1 MPDVSG
7 RLSNVI
13 GIDDAPFTRHDARVA
28 LIGAVFSRTRL
39 DGVAIRHVRRDGRDA
54 TRQILSMVGDTPFSR
69 HIRAVLL
76 QGITMAGFNVI
87 DVHEL
92 HRASG
97 LPVLVV
103 ARRRPNLP
111 RIRAALLNHVPGGA
125 RKWSLIE
132 SAGSPESVGA
142 VFVQRV
148 GLEAGAAQR
157 LLSDL
162 TVHGAL
168 PEPLRVAHL
177 IAGAVG
183 TGTSR
188 GRA

>member
-1 MPDVSG
+1 VPR

-13 GIDDAPFTRHDARVA
+13 GIDDAPFTRHDRRVA

-39 DGVAIRHVRRDGRDA
+39 DGVAIRHVRRDGSDA
-54 TRQILSMVGDTPFSR
+54 TRQLLGMVGQTPFAE

-76 QGITMAGFNVI
+76 QGITVAGFNVI
-87 DVHEL
+87 DVQKL
-92 HRASG
+92 HLSSG

-103 ARRRPNLP
+103 VRRRPNLQ
-111 RIRAALLNHVPGGA
+111 RIRAALLGHVPGGS
-125 RKWSLIE
+125 RKWKLIE
-132 SAGSPESVGA
+132 SAGPLEPLAG

-148 GLEAGAAQR
+148 GVQVDAAER
-157 LLSDL
+157 LLREL
-162 TVHGAL
+162 NLHGAL
-168 PEPLRVAHL
+168 PEPLRIAHL

-183 TGTSR
+183 SGTSR

>member
-1 MPDVSG
+1 VP
-7 RLSNVI
+7 RRISNVI
-13 GIDDAPFTRHDARVA
+13 GIDDAPFTRRDRRVA

-39 DGVAIRHVRRDGRDA
+39 DGVAIRHVRRDGADA
-54 TRQILSMVGDTPFSR
+54 TQQILGLVRCTPFAR

-76 QGITMAGFNVI
+76 QGITVAGFNVI
-87 DVHEL
+87 DVHAL
-92 HRASG
+92 HEGCG

-103 ARRRPNLP
+103 ARRQPNLQ
-111 RIRAALLNHVPGGA
+111 RIRSALVDHVSGGA

-132 SAGSPESVGA
+132 RAGLPERLAG

-148 GLEAGAAQR
+148 GLPASAAER
-157 LLSDL
+157 LLGDL

-183 TGTSR
+183 SGTSH

>member
-1 MPDVSG
+1 MGAVP
-7 RLSNVI
+7 RRISNII
-13 GIDDAPFTRHDARVA
+13 GIDDAPFTRRDRRVA

-39 DGVAIRHVRRDGRDA
+39 DGVVIRHVHRDGADA
-54 TRQILSMVGDTPFSR
+54 TQQILSMVGSTPFAE

-76 QGITMAGFNVI
+76 QGITVAGFNVI

-92 HRASG
+92 HQTCG

-103 ARRRPNLP
+103 ARRRPNLQ
-111 RIRAALLNHVPGGA
+111 RVRSALLSHVSDGA

-132 SAGSPESVGA
+132 RAGPSEPLAG

-148 GLEAGAAQR
+148 GLQTSAAER
-157 LLSDL
+157 LLREL

-168 PEPLRVAHL
+168 PEALRIAHL

-183 TGTSR
+183 SGTSH